1 MEKDD
6 LLKILEGDDLGLL
19 AVKAKNS
26 NTLTA
31 DERLVSS
38 FAEITNFVKE
48 HGRPPEASP
57 TNMKEFKLHS
67 RLAALRKNYSKAESL
82 QEYDELSLLPLEAPE
97 SYLIDPVL
105 EIEVQ
110 APVPTYEEPK
120 PIMSID
126 DIFDDD
132 DLGLLD
138 DGPESIFKLRNVPAA
153 MTMPEKIAQRKPC
166 KDFANFEHLFLQCH
180 SELTAGIREMRSFT
194 GEQQIKEGHFFV
206 LHGVMV
212 YVAEVGEKERVNG
225 KVNARLRCIFE
236 NETESNM
243 LLRSLA
249 TELYKDESG
258 RRILDHHDKA
268 LEELDF
274 IKQDDQ
280 ETGFIYILSSLS
292 PDIEIRS
299 IKDLFKIGFSTL
311 AVEERIKNATQEP
324 TYLMAEVKIVT
335 AFRCYN
341 LNTQK
346 LEFMLHAFFGNSCL
360 DIDVFD
366 KTGKR
371 HSPREW
377 FIAPLNI
384 IEAAIQLVINGEI
397 VHYKFDA
404 QTSEIVQR

>member
-26 NTLTA
+26 STLTA

-38 FAEITNFVKE
+38 FAEITDFMKE
-48 HGRPPEASP
+48 NGRPPEASP

-82 QEYDELSLLPLEAPE
+82 QEYDELGLLPLEAPE
-97 SYLIDPVL
+97 ALLVEAVADSKVEAAEPV
-105 EIEVQ
+105 
-110 APVPTYEEPK
+110 AAPK
-120 PIMSID
+120 PILSID

-138 DGPESIFKLRNVPAA
+138 DGPESIFKIKHVPTG
-153 MTMPEKIAQRKPC
+153 MSMPEKIAQRKPC
-166 KDFANFEHLFLQCH
+166 KDFANFEYLFLQCH
-180 SELTAGIREMRSFT
+180 SELTGGIREMRSFT

-274 IKQDDQ
+274 IKKDDQ

-311 AVEERIKNATQEP
+311 AVEDRIKNAAQEP

-366 KTGKR
+366 KAGKR

-397 VHYKFDA
+397 IHYKYDSA
-404 QTSEIVQR
+404 TKEIVQR